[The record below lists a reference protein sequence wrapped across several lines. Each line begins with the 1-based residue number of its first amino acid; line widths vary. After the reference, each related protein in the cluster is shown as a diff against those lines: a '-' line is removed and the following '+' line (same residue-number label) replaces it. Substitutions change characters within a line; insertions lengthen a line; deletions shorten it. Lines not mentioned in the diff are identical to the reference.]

1 MKKTTF
7 FGILGCFHLC
17 LAVYINCFSILLL
30 ISLLG
35 IYSDGIIS
43 VFVIIGF
50 PITNWEDIIYDL
62 FCLLSILTI
71 PSLYILTKEA

>member
-1 MKKTTF
+1 MAVF
-7 FGILGCFHLC
+7 MCWGFISSIFIF
-17 LAVYINCFSILLL
+17 LALSI
-30 ISLLG
+30 LG